1 MIDLKLLK
9 DKPEIIKAELTA
21 RNIKLDFELLL
32 SLNKA
37 RRELASEIDNLKAA
51 WPKFK
56 AKPHINELEKLR
68 QIKANLAKKEKELKK
83 VKQGFNKLYFQ
94 LPNIHDQSTPVSKD
108 ETGNIEIKKWGQPK
122 EFDFQLKS
130 HDQILEALDLV
141 EIKQAAEV
149 SGARF
154 WYLKNDLVRLQF
166 GLMMWL
172 LDKLT
177 KKGFTPLIT
186 PVLVKKPAMF
196 GTGFFPAEK
205 NEYYKVENQADDDND
220 NLYLVG
226 TAEVALASL
235 HGGQTII
242 TPKLYVGYS
251 SCFRKEAGTY
261 GKDLAGIFRGHQF
274 DKMEMLV
281 FCSPSESSVWHEKLL
296 SLNEEIWQELN
307 VPYRVLNMC
316 TGDIG
321 AANAKKY
328 DLEGW
333 FPGQNKYREL
343 VSCSNDTDFQARRL
357 SVKFKTGGKKTYA
370 HTLNTTAMA
379 FGRSMAC
386 LLENY
391 QQADGSVKIPA
402 VLHKYCDVKEIRKD

>member
-1 MIDLKLLK
+1 MLCLY
-9 DKPEIIKAELTA
+9 P
-21 RNIKLDFELLL
+21 FY
-32 SLNKA
+32 
-37 RRELASEIDNLKAA
+37 LA
-51 WPKFK
+51 
-56 AKPHINELEKLR
+56 
-68 QIKANLAKKEKELKK
+68 
-83 VKQGFNKLYFQ
+83 YFQ

-220 NLYLVG
+220 NLYVLID
-226 TAEVALASL
+226 S
-235 HGGQTII
+235 I
-242 TPKLYVGYS
+242 LYS
-251 SCFRKEAGTY
+251 INIKSDKIKKAAC
-261 GKDLAGIFRGHQF
+261 GI
-274 DKMEMLV
+274 
-281 FCSPSESSVWHEKLL
+281 
-296 SLNEEIWQELN
+296 
-307 VPYRVLNMC
+307 
-316 TGDIG
+316 
-321 AANAKKY
+321 
-328 DLEGW
+328 
-333 FPGQNKYREL
+333 
-343 VSCSNDTDFQARRL
+343 
-357 SVKFKTGGKKTYA
+357 
-370 HTLNTTAMA
+370 
-379 FGRSMAC
+379 
-386 LLENY
+386 
-391 QQADGSVKIPA
+391 
-402 VLHKYCDVKEIRKD
+402 

>member
-68 QIKANLAKKEKELKK
+68 QIKANLAKKEIELKK

-343 VSCSNDTDFQARRL
+343 AVTTL
-357 SVKFKTGGKKTYA
+357 IFKP
-370 HTLNTTAMA
+370 
-379 FGRSMAC
+379 
-386 LLENY
+386 E
-391 QQADGSVKIPA
+391 D
-402 VLHKYCDVKEIRKD
+402 